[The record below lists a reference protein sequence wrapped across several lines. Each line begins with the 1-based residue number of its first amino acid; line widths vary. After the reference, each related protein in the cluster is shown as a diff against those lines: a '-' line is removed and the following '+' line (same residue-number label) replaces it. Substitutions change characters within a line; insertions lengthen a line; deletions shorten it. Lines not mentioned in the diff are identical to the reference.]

1 MSTPAVVGI
10 VLHEV
15 RIRERSLV
23 HAQSEVSSSLFSWPP
38 PNVPPHMVPLCVL
51 VGACLSEPHIYCVY
65 RSLCMCVHSDGMASV
80 NQNADVLA
88 ITFMLYAMQNTQ
100 GSPCRSLPHAV
111 WIYSVFRDNAL
122 FV

>member
-1 MSTPAVVGI
+1 MSIPAAVGI

-15 RIRERSLV
+15 HIRERNLV
-23 HAQSEVSSSLFSWPP
+23 HVQSDVGSSLFTWPP
-38 PNVPPHMVPLCVL
+38 PNVPPHMVPMYVL

-80 NQNADVLA
+80 NQNADVLT

-111 WIYSVFRDNAL
+111 WKFCL
-122 FV
+122 